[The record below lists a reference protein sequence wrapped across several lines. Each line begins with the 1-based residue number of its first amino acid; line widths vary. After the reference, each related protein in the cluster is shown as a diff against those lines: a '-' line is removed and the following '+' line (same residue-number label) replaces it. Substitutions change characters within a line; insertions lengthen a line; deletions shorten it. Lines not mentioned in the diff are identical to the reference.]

1 MSEDLTVDANKE
13 INRKFCST
21 SAETLD
27 TVPAIVVSNEWEDS
41 VCHSPPES
49 PVFLRKFDSCS
60 SSDSIQASGSFE
72 KQGHALQT
80 GSRNSSGSYSEL
92 TDSLKKRNE
101 TNIKQSGLLDVHSEN
116 RHTND
121 KNENKDLQK
130 DEFVGKSVL
139 RRKAA
144 SRHIQR
150 RSRVSRTSSS
160 GSSITLRNK
169 RDSVN
174 SDVFEDCKESFSF
187 SDGSSDEYCECRS
200 VSYYEVEKSTIVKLR
215 RIVNE
220 LVNTEKTYVK
230 NLYLIDQV
238 FQEKI
243 KKENAKQN
251 LMPPEI
257 IPQMF
262 SNIASI
268 YQFHSG
274 YLLSNLENRVANWET
289 SQKIG
294 DIMKGAA
301 PFFKLY
307 TEFMNNFDHAMNVLT
322 IWEERC
328 PVFAD
333 ILMEIQCL
341 PECNRLSIK
350 HHMLSPVQR
359 LPRYELLLKDYIKHL
374 PENSEDL
381 KDAKDALVLV
391 TEATTHANEALKNE
405 KFQKLMEVS
414 DKIGGVINIFTPTRE
429 FVKEGPVIKITARKG
444 IKQERYLF
452 LFNDLLLVCSQYLL
466 GKFKIKDQLDVEGME
481 VVEKE
486 DSEYIQLVNGEE
498 NFDVPD
504 SFYVRS
510 PKKIVQFCYGSENS
524 EDIDWCSLIKDV
536 IEKFQVK
543 RRSFFRESMLVI
555 DTKLNR
561 TSSSVEFE
569 LGETAPKWVKD
580 HETDICMKCQTS
592 FSTLRRRHHCRA
604 CGFVVCATC
613 STKKIALRYD
623 DNNLNRVCDTCY
635 DILLSKQRELC
646 CGFLNVS
653 KDKGK
658 TWKNIWFSVR
668 TDGHLHYY
676 KTRQDMHPSGSY
688 NLKLSTF
695 ERAGEENIFKLVTG
709 NKTLYLYSD
718 TQKSNKKWMD
728 VLSKMVSSES
738 SDQ

>member
-1 MSEDLTVDANKE
+1 MCIGIMSEDLTVDANKE

-294 DIMKGAA
+294 DIMK
-301 PFFKLY
+301 
-307 TEFMNNFDHAMNVLT
+307 
-322 IWEERC
+322 
-328 PVFAD
+328 
-333 ILMEIQCL
+333 
-341 PECNRLSIK
+341 
-350 HHMLSPVQR
+350 
-359 LPRYELLLKDYIKHL
+359 DYIKHL

-405 KFQKLMEVS
+405 KFQKLME
-414 DKIGGVINIFTPTRE
+414 
-429 FVKEGPVIKITARKG
+429 
-444 IKQERYLF
+444 
-452 LFNDLLLVCSQYLL
+452 FNDLLLVCSQYLL

-561 TSSSVEFE
+561 TSS
-569 LGETAPKWVKD
+569 
-580 HETDICMKCQTS
+580 
-592 FSTLRRRHHCRA
+592 
-604 CGFVVCATC
+604 
-613 STKKIALRYD
+613 
-623 DNNLNRVCDTCY
+623 
-635 DILLSKQRELC
+635 
-646 CGFLNVS
+646 
-653 KDKGK
+653 
-658 TWKNIWFSVR
+658 
-668 TDGHLHYY
+668 
-676 KTRQDMHPSGSY
+676 DMHPSGSY

-728 VLSKMVSSES
+728 VLTKMVSSES